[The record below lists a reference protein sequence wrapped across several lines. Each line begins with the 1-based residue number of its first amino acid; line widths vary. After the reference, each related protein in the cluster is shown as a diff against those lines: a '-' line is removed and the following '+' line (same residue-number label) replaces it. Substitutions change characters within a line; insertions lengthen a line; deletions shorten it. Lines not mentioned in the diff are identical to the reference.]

1 MANNENAPL
10 TKGEIACAV
19 VLIAWLPLFVLAL
32 GALCGCAYKGAKV
45 TEGTDLAIGFN
56 VPAAE
61 GTAQLQVLNYL
72 SGFRLAVDRN
82 AVMSVKYTTAET
94 NSYFGVVTTR
104 SAKTVDATVEPCETA
119 APTDAKE

>member
-10 TKGEIACAV
+10 TKREIACAV

-32 GALCGCAYKGAKV
+32 GAICGCAYKGAKV

-82 AVMSVKYTTAET
+82 AVMSVKYTTTET
-94 NSYFGVVTTR
+94 NSYFGIISTR

-119 APTDAKE
+119 APTATE